1 MSQRRFAL
9 AIALATAW
17 GAVWALILQC
27 TEFGSWLAERRTWA
41 TVVIGVGV
49 DGAICALVTPIT
61 VWWKLA
67 AIVAASSIG
76 IIARAWINEHAED
89 SAQ

>member
-9 AIALATAW
+9 AVTLAAVW
-17 GAVWALILQC
+17 GAVWAAALQY
-27 TEFGSWLAERRTWA
+27 TAFGRWLAERRTWA

-49 DGAICALVTPIT
+49 DGAICALVTPVT
-61 VWWKLA
+61 VWARLA

-76 IIARAWINEHAED
+76 IIARSWANEF
-89 SAQ
+89 SGK

>member
-9 AIALATAW
+9 AIALA
-17 GAVWALILQC
+17 AVWGTVWAAALQY
-27 TEFGSWLAERRTWA
+27 TAFGRWLAERRTWA

-49 DGAICALVTPIT
+49 DGAICLLVTSVT
-61 VWWKLA
+61 VWAKLA

-76 IIARAWINEHAED
+76 IIARSWANEFNGK
-89 SAQ
+89 